1 MRNSNFGFP
10 RVLPTSSVSAEPSP
24 KRRRIGEATDPP
36 PEMRE
41 EALERLRGVVRDSAG
56 KHLYTSAIF
65 LADKVAAATGDPGD
79 VYMLAQALF
88 LGRQF
93 RRALHLL
100 NNSRL
105 LRDLRFR
112 FLAAKCLVRL
122 LRTPPPPPG
131 AVSSPSRTSHACQ
144 CGGRVLLLAVWIA
157 GRLPAAL
164 NMSTFRQAFW
174 ANTLAEHLAG
184 LLAFQLI
191 VKNTEIRLILFRVMF
206 FGRICAFA
214 QIHGAPSAIKFVLG
228 L

>member
-10 RVLPTSSVSAEPSP
+10 RVPPTSSAAAAAAEPSS
-24 KRRRIGEATDPP
+24 KRRRIGETTDPP
-36 PEMRE
+36 SEMRE

-93 RRALHLL
+93 RHALHLL

-122 LRTPPPPPG
+122 LSTSPLT
-131 AVSSPSRTSHACQ
+131 AVSSRRARRHAFQ
-144 CGGRVLLLAVWIA
+144 CGAFCSSLFGLRADYRQL
-157 GRLPAAL
+157 
-164 NMSTFRQAFW
+164 STFHQAFW
-174 ANTLAEHLAG
+174 ASTLAEHLAG
-184 LLAFQLI
+184 I
-191 VKNTEIRLILFRVMF
+191 STD
-206 FGRICAFA
+206 C
-214 QIHGAPSAIKFVLG
+214 
-228 L
+228 

>member
-10 RVLPTSSVSAEPSP
+10 RVLPTSSASAEPSP

-131 AVSSPSRTSHACQ
+131 AVSSLRARRMRVNVGAAFCSSLFGSRGDYQ
-144 CGGRVLLLAVWIA
+144 QL
-157 GRLPAAL
+157 
-164 NMSTFRQAFW
+164 STCRHFVRRSGLILW
-174 ANTLAEHLAG
+174 LNTL
-184 LLAFQLI
+184 
-191 VKNTEIRLILFRVMF
+191 
-206 FGRICAFA
+206 
-214 QIHGAPSAIKFVLG
+214 LG
-228 L
+228 CWHFS